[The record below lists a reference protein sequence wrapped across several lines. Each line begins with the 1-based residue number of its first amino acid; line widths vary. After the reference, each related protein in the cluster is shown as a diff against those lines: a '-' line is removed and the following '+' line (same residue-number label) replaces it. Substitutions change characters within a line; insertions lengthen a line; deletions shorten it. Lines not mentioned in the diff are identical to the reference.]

1 MSLEAIAR
9 LEELVDR
16 LLVERVDLQERNRG
30 LTEERDRLVKD
41 RTRIS
46 DELDKLL
53 QKLEKL
59 AGD

>member
-1 MSLEAIAR
+1 LEAIAR